1 MLGDG
6 VVYVAAGDAD
16 ALADALERLL
26 RQPEALEHARLHA
39 AAAARRFTDV
49 TVARPLYEWI
59 AALPNGNIAGI
70 EEAGNTDAAD
80 DSSDAEN
87 TADAARP
94 QMRTA

>member
-26 RQPEALEHARLHA
+26 RKPEALEHARLHA
-39 AAAARRFTDV
+39 AASARRFTDV

-59 AALPNGNIAGI
+59 AALPNGNIAG
-70 EEAGNTDAAD
+70 NTDAAD